1 MLKLT
6 QQQVVD
12 LKPCSLSK
20 IPNFGRFK
28 SLSAKQALNLGVSI
42 EDLLWVAGRIGRKD
56 LCVQFALE
64 CAQRVVHY
72 NSDLR
77 VQAALDATQK
87 WLDKPNETN
96 TRAAE
101 AAGAAARAAEAAAW
115 AAGAAWAAEAA
126 RAAAEAAW
134 AAGAA
139 WAAAWAA
146 GAAWA
151 AEAARA
157 AAEAAR
163 AAAEAARAAAEA
175 VEIEEQRK
183 IFIRI
188 SS

>member
-6 QQQVVD
+6 RQQIVD

-20 IPNFGRFK
+20 IPDFGRFK

-42 EDLLWVAGRIGRKD
+42 EDLLWVAEKIGRKD

-87 WLDKPNETN
+87 WLDEPNETN
-96 TRAAE
+96 TRAAR
-101 AAGAAARAAEAAAW
+101 AAARAAYWAAGTAW
-115 AAGAAWAAEAA
+115 AARATWDAYWAAEAA
-126 RAAAEAAW
+126 ARAAGDAAGTARAAAM

-139 WAAAWAA
+139 
-146 GAAWA
+146 
-151 AEAARA
+151 RA
-157 AAEAAR
+157 S
-163 AAAEAARAAAEA
+163 
-175 VEIEEQRK
+175 EIEEQRK
-183 IFIRI
+183 IFIKI
-188 SS
+188 FS